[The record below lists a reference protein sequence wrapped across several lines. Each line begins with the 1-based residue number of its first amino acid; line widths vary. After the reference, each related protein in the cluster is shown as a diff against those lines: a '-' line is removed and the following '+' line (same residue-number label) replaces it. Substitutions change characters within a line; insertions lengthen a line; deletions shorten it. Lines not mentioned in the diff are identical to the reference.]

1 MRRTAA
7 LRAALLLLLQAAR
20 AAPRRSTALDKAF
33 RLPDGTDVH
42 YASVPGVPRWRL
54 LPYLWFEKTVTV
66 SCPERKARGRRRP

>member
-33 RLPDGTDVH
+33 RLPVVH